1 AHRRAGL
8 QPGAAGEH
16 APWRDG
22 GGRRPARAAEVRR
35 AGAGRPPHQG
45 AAGADE
51 AAVLPAAGLDARRR
65 ADACPAAPAQDP
77 AGGGRM
83 VTVRLF
89 GTLRLDAGRRQVEV
103 DAATVAE
110 ALEKTAAALGLPG
123 AGPLLQAA
131 VFVNGERA
139 G

>member
-1 AHRRAGL
+1 
-8 QPGAAGEH
+8 
-16 APWRDG
+16 
-22 GGRRPARAAEVRR
+22 
-35 AGAGRPPHQG
+35 
-45 AAGADE
+45 
-51 AAVLPAAGLDARRR
+51 
-65 ADACPAAPAQDP
+65 
-77 AGGGRM
+77 M

-139 G
+139 GLRTPLKAGDVLYLLSPAAGG